1 MTNSPAPVYLPFR
14 LPGFP
19 AFRSAI
25 LSFAALL
32 CTAPVSQAVVLNL
45 TDITVNGIPTT
56 SYAGNDAQNH
66 VGGFIN
72 GAVFQRSTPG
82 SGTGQFRQLF
92 RMSDN
97 NDQDTTEHGYNR
109 GGTMDSQTPN
119 GFDPLLRVQDLVET
133 TEGGFY
139 TFALDANESNGGG
152 NNYLSIDMFS
162 IYVGGVTDPAP
173 LPTAEANLGQLGT
186 RVYTFSTNDTV
197 LLDANTGSGSGTA
210 DMFVFIPKSLFSGFG
225 PTSYVYVFA
234 SHGGYSAPGFDTASG
249 FEEWAS
255 IKIAQPTYVP
265 EPGSFGI
272 AALSGI
278 LALTVRRRRSS

>member
-1 MTNSPAPVYLPFR
+1 MTHSPDPVCPPVPLPK
-14 LPGFP
+14 FP
-19 AFRSAI
+19 AIRSAI
-25 LSFAALL
+25 LPFAVLL
-32 CTAPVSQAVVLNL
+32 STAPVSRAVVLNL

-72 GAVFQRSTPG
+72 GAVFQRSNPG
-82 SGTGQFRQLF
+82 SGSGQFRALF
-92 RMSDN
+92 RMSDD
-97 NDQDTTEHGYNR
+97 NDADKTEHGYNR

-119 GFDPLLRVQDLVET
+119 GFDPLLKVQDLVET
-133 TEGGFY
+133 TDGGFY

-162 IYVGGVTDPAP
+162 IYVGGVTDPGT
-173 LPTAEANLGQLGT
+173 LPTTEANLGQLGT

-197 LLDANTGSGSGTA
+197 LIDAGVSGSGAA
-210 DMFVFIPKSLFSGFG
+210 DLFVFVPKSLFTGFG

-255 IKIAQPTYVP
+255 IKTVLPTYVP
-265 EPGSFGI
+265 EPGSFGL